1 MNHFSIPTK
10 SVSEIIR
17 TNTLTFF
24 NALNFFLAAAVFLTG
39 EYKNLLFMGVVIA
52 NMLIGI
58 FQEIR
63 AKLVIDRLSLLHQAK
78 IKLLQN
84 NEITETDAFNLAV
97 NNVIILEEGG
107 QIPADCEII
116 SGEIEANESLL
127 TGESEPVF
135 KKSGDFLFAGSFVI
149 CGSAQ
154 AIVRRV
160 GEENFAY
167 SIIKGAKYLKK
178 NNSEMLRAINK
189 IVKWLAVIII
199 PVGIILTVKS
209 VFFTGESVNIA
220 VNSSVAAI
228 IGMIP
233 QGLILLTSLVMAIS
247 VIRLSRQGAL
257 ARDMYCAETLARV
270 DMLCLDKTGTLT
282 TGEMTVEEVK
292 PLNGGDMREIEDA
305 LCALMQVL
313 PDKNPTAMA
322 IRNYSRG
329 CPMWHPVKIYPF
341 SSARKY
347 SGATF
352 VGRDALGT
360 PTTYTLG
367 AAELFRRCDVDIFQR
382 CAEGVAPYDGKRV
395 LTLAKNNQPIAHII
409 INDKIRPEARETLE
423 FFDRQGV
430 EIKIISG
437 DNPLTVK
444 SAAEAAGV
452 KNADNYIDMSGARSE
467 NISEIAKKY
476 TIFGRVTPNQKLE
489 IIKALKSNY
498 TVGMVGDGVNDVL
511 SLKEADCGIAMKS
524 GSEAARNVAS
534 LVLLDNNFAALPKAV
549 AEGRRSINNLERSAG
564 LFLTRTVYS
573 LILAVIFLFSVSLYP
588 FIPIQL
594 TLINAVFIGIPSFLL
609 ALEKNENLV
618 RGKFINN
625 VLSKAVPYGLFAA
638 LAVGFTT
645 LFAGLSATVILGLVS
660 FAILCSICRPLNKRR
675 FALVSAS
682 GLLFALALN
691 YLDSLL
697 FST

>member
-10 SVSEIIR
+10 TIREIIR

-24 NALNFFLAAAVFLTG
+24 NALNFFLATAVFLTG
-39 EYKNLLFMGVVIA
+39 EYKNLLFMGVVAA

-63 AKLVIDRLSLLHQAK
+63 AKRVIDRLSLLHQTK

-84 NEITETDAFNLAV
+84 NKITETDAFNLAI

-116 SGEIEANESLL
+116 SGEIEVNESLL

-135 KKSGDFLFAGSFVI
+135 KKAGDFLLAGSFIV
-149 CGSAQ
+149 CGEAQ
-154 AIVRRV
+154 AIVRKV

-178 NNSEMLRAINK
+178 NNSEMLRSINI
-189 IVKWLAVIII
+189 IVRWLAVIII
-199 PVGIILTVKS
+199 PVGIALASKS
-209 VFFTGESVNIA
+209 LLRAESGINSA
-220 VNSSVAAI
+220 VNSSAAAV

-233 QGLILLTSLVMAIS
+233 QGLILLTSIVMAVS

-257 ARDMYCAETLARV
+257 ARDMYCAEILARV
-270 DMLCLDKTGTLT
+270 DVLCLDKTGTLT
-282 TGEMTVEEVK
+282 TGEMSVEAVK
-292 PLNGGDMREIEDA
+292 PLNGTDLREIEDA

-347 SGATF
+347 SGADF
-352 VGRDALGT
+352 GEHGSF
-360 PTTYTLG
+360 TLG
-367 AAELFRRCDVDIFQR
+367 AAETLNVGADLVSARNGAWADTRS
-382 CAEGVAPYDGKRV
+382 APTKRTLV
-395 LTLAKNNQPIAHII
+395 LAKNNQPIANII
-409 INDKIRPEARETLE
+409 ISDSVRSEARETLE
-423 FFDRQGV
+423 FFSRQGV
-430 EIKIISG
+430 EVKIISG

-444 SAAEAAGV
+444 TTAEASGV
-452 KNADNYIDMSGARSE
+452 KNADKFIDMSGVSSE
-467 NISEIAKKY
+467 NITEIAEKY

-489 IIKALKSNY
+489 LIKALKKNH

-511 SLKEADCGIAMKS
+511 SLKEADCGVAMQS

-534 LVLLDNNFAALPKAV
+534 LVLLDNDFSSLPKAV
-549 AEGRRSINNLERSAG
+549 AEGRRSINNLERSAA

-573 LILAVIFLFSVSLYP
+573 LILAVFFLFLLRPYP

-594 TLINAVFIGIPSFLL
+594 TLINTVFIGLPSFIL

-625 VLSKAVPYGLFAA
+625 VLAKALPYGLFAA
-638 LAVGFTT
+638 LTVGFTT
-645 LFAGLSATVILGLVS
+645 ILTKEELSASATITLGLVS
-660 FAILCSICRPLNKRR
+660 FAILFNVCRPLNKRR
-675 FALVSAS
+675 FALVAVS
-682 GLLFALALN
+682 GLLFITALR
-691 YLDSLL
+691 YFDSLL
-697 FST
+697 F